1 MAARESTGGA
11 DPSARGA
18 RTAGKRDSSVE
29 RLFETLLPGL
39 IDWTRGRLPRRARRR
54 MDSGDLVQEA
64 CVGALKRIP
73 DLDTEQPD
81 AMRAYLQQCI
91 RNRIRDELRR
101 AGKGEVQN
109 GDGDGSVDGA
119 PSPLDTAIL
128 TEDQVRFRR
137 ALALLS
143 PAEQELV
150 VGRVDLDLSYEHLAL
165 ATGRPSADAARV
177 ATRRAV
183 LRLAREMGRVEL
195 SV

>member
-1 MAARESTGGA
+1 MAARDSAGEADQSERGGRS
-11 DPSARGA
+11 PE
-18 RTAGKRDSSVE
+18 KRDSSVE
-29 RLFETLLPGL
+29 KLFESLLPGL

-73 DLDTEQPD
+73 ELDTEQPE

-137 ALALLS
+137 ALAQLT
-143 PAEQELV
+143 PGEQELV

-183 LRLAREMGRVEL
+183 LRLAREMGRDDQNA
-195 SV
+195 